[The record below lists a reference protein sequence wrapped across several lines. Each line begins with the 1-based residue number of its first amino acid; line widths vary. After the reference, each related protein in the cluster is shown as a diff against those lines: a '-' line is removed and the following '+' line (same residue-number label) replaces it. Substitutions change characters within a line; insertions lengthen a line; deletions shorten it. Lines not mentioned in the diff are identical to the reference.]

1 MIELIIFDWDDVFT
15 LGSTAGYKKC
25 YHEAVVGVGMS
36 LSPEEEMKRIQA
48 KWDASH
54 IEELAELIK
63 EKPELLDKAVQVY
76 EENLFGNTF
85 VDCLSIVP
93 GSASLLERLSK
104 KHKLALATGVHPK
117 LLRERVMPK
126 FNINPEWFVQ
136 IVTAY
141 DLDDPAQAKPH
152 PYSGLKILETQNVK
166 SENTIMVGDAQNDVG
181 LARAIN
187 AEPVV
192 VLTGHLTERQANVTQ
207 LDEVLVS
214 L

>member
-1 MIELIIFDWDDVFT
+1 M
-15 LGSTAGYKKC
+15 
-25 YHEAVVGVGMS
+25 
-36 LSPEEEMKRIQA
+36 
-48 KWDASH
+48 
-54 IEELAELIK
+54 
-63 EKPELLDKAVQVY
+63 
-76 EENLFGNTF
+76 
-85 VDCLSIVP
+85 
-93 GSASLLERLSK
+93 
-104 KHKLALATGVHPK
+104 
-117 LLRERVMPK
+117 
-126 FNINPEWFVQ
+126 Q

-192 VLTGHLTERQANVTQ
+192 VLTGHLTERQAMDLKVKYVINNVTQ